1 MPKIRRILPVSAPG
15 AARRCGTVERPCG
28 GFILIPPAVFLL
40 RWPVSCSSAG
50 CRRRGLHSRREP
62 ARSARE
68 EPSWRRRSRA
78 AALDLYALGTRLDQ
92 TRAELARIDAQL
104 AALREEQAA
113 ARQEYRAALVTQTRA
128 QQQLGAQ
135 LRLLYEEDEPDPIAV
150 ILGSATLNDVIE
162 GLDTIKRIAH
172 ATESVL
178 DQAKHARTRVAKQ
191 RRHLAAKVAST
202 AKARASAAQ
211 SAQNLLAA
219 EAERQAY
226 IAQLRTEQQLNAQ
239 QIAAVEQRAAEAQQR
254 AQLVTAQAAA
264 AAPPATAT
272 TPVDTVRARHCA
284 GCAVP
289 AGGDDHVRVGD
300 DGLAGRAASAG
311 GRVGLAELEQLDL
324 LSPGAAP
331 CRRIA
336 ERLRDGL
343 LPEGN
348 DGHGPTGRARDRRRR
363 PDGDPARHA
372 DEHPG
377 LRRRCRRGHGRRD
390 HGEPDRPLV
399 RVVQ

>member
-1 MPKIRRILPVSAPG
+1 VWYGRAALRGFYPHSARGLLVALAGLLLFGGLPATG
-15 AARRCGTVERPCG
+15 
-28 GFILIPPAVFLL
+28 PAQ
-40 RWPVSCSSAG
+40 SAG
-50 CRRRGLHSRREP
+50 TGSLRARGAELE
-62 ARSARE
+62 
-68 EPSWRRRSRA
+68 RRSRA

-104 AALREEQAA
+104 AALREEQDA

-178 DQAKHARTRVAKQ
+178 DQAKYARARVAKQ
-191 RRHLAAKVAST
+191 RRHLAARVAST

-219 EAERQAY
+219 EAERRAY
-226 IAQLRTEQQLNAQ
+226 ITQLRTEQRLNAQ

-264 AAPPATAT
+264 AAPTATAT
-272 TPVDTVRARHCA
+272 TPATPSAPDTAQA
-284 GCAVP
+284 AQSPQEATTTFESATTASLGEPPPPAVESVSQSSSSSTSSGP
-289 AGGDDHVRVGD
+289 GPPRAGGSLSVDATGYCLKGTTATGLPVGPGIVAVD
-300 DGLAGRAASAG
+300 PTVIPLGTRMSIPGYGDGVAADTGGAITGNRIDLWFASCSEASAFT
-311 GRVGLAELEQLDL
+311 RTVTITFL
-324 LSPGAAP
+324 
-331 CRRIA
+331 
-336 ERLRDGL
+336 
-343 LPEGN
+343 
-348 DGHGPTGRARDRRRR
+348 
-363 PDGDPARHA
+363 
-372 DEHPG
+372 
-377 LRRRCRRGHGRRD
+377 
-390 HGEPDRPLV
+390 
-399 RVVQ
+399 

>member
-1 MPKIRRILPVSAPG
+1 MLFGGLPATGPAQSPG
-15 AARRCGTVERPCG
+15 TGSLRARGAE
-28 GFILIPPAVFLL
+28 L
-40 RWPVSCSSAG
+40 
-50 CRRRGLHSRREP
+50 E
-62 ARSARE
+62 
-68 EPSWRRRSRA
+68 RRSRA

-113 ARQEYRAALVTQTRA
+113 ARQEYRAALVTETRA

-178 DQAKHARTRVAKQ
+178 DQAKHARTRVATQ
-191 RRHLAAKVAST
+191 RRHLAAKVANT

-219 EAERQAY
+219 EAERRAY
-226 IAQLRTEQQLNAQ
+226 ITQLRTEQQLNAQ

-264 AAPPATAT
+264 APPATAT
-272 TPVDTVRARHCA
+272 TPATPSARDTAEA
-284 GCAVP
+284 AQSPQEATTTFESATTAAPGEPPPPAVESVSQSSSSSTSSAP
-289 AGGDDHVRVGD
+289 GPPRAGGSLSVDATGYCLKGTTATGLPVGPGIVAVD
-300 DGLAGRAASAG
+300 PTVIPLGTRMSIPGYGDGVAADTGGAITGNRIDLWFASCSEASAFT
-311 GRVGLAELEQLDL
+311 RTVTITFL
-324 LSPGAAP
+324 
-331 CRRIA
+331 
-336 ERLRDGL
+336 
-343 LPEGN
+343 
-348 DGHGPTGRARDRRRR
+348 
-363 PDGDPARHA
+363 
-372 DEHPG
+372 
-377 LRRRCRRGHGRRD
+377 
-390 HGEPDRPLV
+390 
-399 RVVQ
+399 